1 MAITID
7 FNTRVINIPK
17 SFLTQKSSI
26 LFELDVN
33 ALRLELKSI
42 EGDLGIAFPDT
53 HRHNTE
59 IVLAGVTYARA
70 VEIINGYTITFEDGQ
85 YVVSCVGANHNLSDV
100 KNLNQ
105 VSLIVG
111 NSAGLVVTS
120 TGGGGGATALE
131 IRDAVWGAPI
141 SAMTDATTIGG
152 WISKKLLS
160 MIKFISLK

>member
-70 VEIINGYTITFEDGQ
+70 VEIINGYTITFEEF
-85 YVVSCVGANHNLSDV
+85 NLWLTQT
-100 KNLNQ
+100 K
-105 VSLIVG
+105 
-111 NSAGLVVTS
+111 
-120 TGGGGGATALE
+120 
-131 IRDAVWGAPI
+131 
-141 SAMTDATTIGG
+141 
-152 WISKKLLS
+152 
-160 MIKFISLK
+160 